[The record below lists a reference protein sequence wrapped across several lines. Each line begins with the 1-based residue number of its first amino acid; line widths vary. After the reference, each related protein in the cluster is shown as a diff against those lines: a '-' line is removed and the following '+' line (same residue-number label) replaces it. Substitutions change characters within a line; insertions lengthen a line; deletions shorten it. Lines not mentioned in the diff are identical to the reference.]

1 MDISTF
7 SVLFIIQKGKTN
19 QEGKAPVLARITVNR
34 QMVHLSTRQSVL
46 PDRWV
51 SKEGK
56 TVGLTKEEKQINRFL
71 NDYKGLIYSRYN
83 EMLLT
88 GEVIT
93 ADKIKQLLSSKGE
106 KCISLLELYDSFLK
120 DYAQLVGRSTCKRT
134 YDKYVLVRNRLE
146 KYIEDSYNLPDIPL
160 RDISPKF
167 IHGFDTY
174 LRSTYNVANNHVMKM
189 LQKVRTIY
197 QTALDNGWVQ
207 KNPFGAIKIRFD
219 IIDRGFLTKQELAS
233 IIQKPMFSKRLDQV
247 RDVFVFCCYT
257 GLAYCDVTGITINN
271 LVEGDDGRV
280 WLQTRRQKTDSPVD
294 VPLLECP
301 MMILRKYEGQLKNGK
316 LLPVP
321 SNQVCNDY
329 LKEIASISGVD
340 KELTFHLARHTFAT
354 TVTLSNGV
362 PIETVS
368 KMLGHRNIRTT
379 QIYAKIIHDKVS
391 ADMSAL
397 AAKLGSVTPTLPPVK
412 VLKVIQRTIPTRDSA
427 PTLTQASI
435 IQRENNSY
443 VKTAQG

>member
-134 YDKYVLVRNRLE
+134 YDKYMLVRNRLE
-146 KYIEDSYNLPDIPL
+146 KYIEDSYNRPDIPL

-219 IIDRGFLTKQELAS
+219 IVDRGFLTKQELAA

-340 KELTFHLARHTFAT
+340 KELTFHCARHTFAT
-354 TVTLSNGV
+354 TVTLANGV

-397 AAKLGSVTPTLPPVK
+397 AAKLDSVTPTLPPVNK
-412 VLKVIQRTIPTRDSA
+412 TKIIRLASPITGKTIPA
-427 PTLTQASI
+427 
-435 IQRENNSY
+435 
-443 VKTAQG
+443 V